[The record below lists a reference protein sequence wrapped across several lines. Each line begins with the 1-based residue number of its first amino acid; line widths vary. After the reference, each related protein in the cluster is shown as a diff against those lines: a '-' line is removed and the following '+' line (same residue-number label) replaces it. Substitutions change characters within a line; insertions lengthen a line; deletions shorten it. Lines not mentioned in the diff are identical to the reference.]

1 MITNEETYT
10 NNETGQAVLVL
21 MTDDHYVHFQPEGFI
36 KHLFKYEFLEQYTVE
51 PKA

>member
-1 MITNEETYT
+1 MIIKDKTWI

-21 MTDDHYVHFQPEGFI
+21 MTDDHYVHFQSEGFI

>member
-1 MITNEETYT
+1 MIPNEETYT

-21 MTDDHYVHFQPEGFI
+21 MTDDHYVHFQSEGHI

-51 PKA
+51 LKA

>member
-1 MITNEETYT
+1 MITKDETYLD
-10 NNETGQAVLVL
+10 NKTGQAVLVL
-21 MTDDHYVHFQPEGFI
+21 MTDDHYVYFQSEGHI